1 MGANKD
7 LYCVSINTLNLE
19 LLKLFLKVFFK
30 KSLHECGE
38 NRNMTNKSV
47 KCSRATRRKL

>member
-7 LYCVSINTLNLE
+7 LYCVSINTLNPE
-19 LLKLFLKVFFK
+19 LLKLFLKVFK

-38 NRNMTNKSV
+38 NRNMTIESV

>member
-19 LLKLFLKVFFK
+19 LLKLFLKVFK
-30 KSLHECGE
+30 KSLHECGD
-38 NRNMTNKSV
+38 RNMTIESV